1 MNTSVVDSKINS
13 EIQTAVQFEKQW
25 SFSVPPEI
33 EKMCDLEK
41 MSVIRS
47 RKRQNQEKVRK
58 FFGSDLKIDVSL
70 NMIDNLKL
78 PAILESDLPLAYFA
92 CFLIKYQGIENLVNY

>member
-1 MNTSVVDSKINS
+1 MKIAAVDSKITS
-13 EIQTAVQFEKQW
+13 EPKIPLQIDKQW
-25 SFSVPPEI
+25 SFSVPQEI
-33 EKMCDLEK
+33 ENMADLEK
-41 MSVIRS
+41 MTMIRS
-47 RKRQNQEKVRK
+47 QKRQNQQKVRK

-92 CFLIKYQGIENLVNY
+92 CFMIKYQGIENLVK

>member
-1 MNTSVVDSKINS
+1 MKIALVDPKGTS
-13 EIQTAVQFEKQW
+13 EIQIPLPFDKQW
-25 SFSVPPEI
+25 SFSIPQEI
-33 EKMCDLEK
+33 ENMNDLEK

-58 FFGSDLKIDVSL
+58 FFGSDPKIDVSL

-92 CFLIKYQGIENLVNY
+92 CFMIKYQGIENLVK

>member
-1 MNTSVVDSKINS
+1 MKISAVDSKVTS
-13 EIQTAVQFEKQW
+13 ETQIPLQIDKQW
-25 SFSVPPEI
+25 SFSVPQEI
-33 EKMCDLEK
+33 ENMADLEK
-41 MSVIRS
+41 MAVIRS

-70 NMIDNLKL
+70 SMIDNLKL

-92 CFLIKYQGIENLVNY
+92 CFMIKYQGIENLVK